1 MPTAPRRFGVWKATA
16 LVVGNII
23 GAGIFMLPRDLAP
36 YGWTAVGA
44 WGLAVAGALG
54 CAWVFA
60 RLFARF
66 PDAGGVHGILTLG
79 VGPRAAFVG
88 SWGYL
93 VSVWAANA
101 TLAISGVEYLARVV
115 PLPTAIPWLRPT
127 VALGA
132 VAVLL
137 VANLRG
143 RGGDVQLVSTA
154 VKLLPLVAVLGL
166 AALLLVRDGTAV
178 LSTGGVTTSGS
189 PTGMA
194 PSAFSLS
201 ALLAATS
208 LTLYAMLGIES
219 AAIPADLV
227 EDAPRVVPRAT
238 MFGTALSGAIGLLVT
253 CAVTLLLPGAAG
265 SDAPLADFVAWQSV
279 PSAGILVALCA
290 IVSCFGCLNGY
301 LLVGAELTAA
311 MADDGELPAVLGRR
325 NAVGVAPAPLWLGA
339 AVTTLLIL
347 AAYTATSAF
356 KFAALVTTATNLVL
370 YLLALTT
377 AARFL
382 RDGRLPRTPGLVV
395 ACVGGAVFSALALVG
410 AGGEALGWGAALVVA
425 GIPLGLVA
433 RQRARSTRAA

>member
-1 MPTAPRRFGVWKATA
+1 MPIAPRRFGVWKATA

-36 YGWTAVGA
+36 TGWTAVGA
-44 WGLAVAGALG
+44 WLLAVIGALG
-54 CAWVFA
+54 VAWVFA
-60 RLFARF
+60 RLFAAF
-66 PDAGGVHGILTLG
+66 PTAGGVHGILTLG

-101 TLAISGVEYLARVV
+101 TLAISGVEYLARIM
-115 PLPTAIPWLRPT
+115 PLPHATPWLRPSL
-127 VALGA
+127 ALGA
-132 VAVLL
+132 LGVLL
-137 VANLRG
+137 LANLRG

-154 VKLLPLVAVLGL
+154 VKLLPLVAVLLLAARLLGQEGAAAVAATAPAPFAA
-166 AALLLVRDGTAV
+166 AALLPA
-178 LSTGGVTTSGS
+178 
-189 PTGMA
+189 M
-194 PSAFSLS
+194 
-201 ALLAATS
+201 S

-238 MFGTALSGAIGLLVT
+238 MFGTALSGLVGLLVT
-253 CAVTLLLPGAAG
+253 CGVTLLLPGAAT
-265 SDAPLADFVAWQSV
+265 SDAPLADFVAWQSI
-279 PSAGILVALCA
+279 PSAGLLVALCA

-311 MADDGELPAVLGRR
+311 MADDGDLPAALGRR

-339 AVTTLLIL
+339 GVTTLLIL

-356 KFAALVTTATNLVL
+356 RFAALVTTATNLVL
-370 YLLALTT
+370 YLLALAT

-382 RDGRLPRTPGLVV
+382 VDGRLPRTVGLTV
-395 ACVGGAVFSALALVG
+395 ACLGGTVFAMLALIG
-410 AGGEALGWGAALVVA
+410 AGGEALGWGAALVAA

-433 RQRARSTRAA
+433 RQVTRPVRARERAR

>member
-115 PLPTAIPWLRPT
+115 PLPTAIPWLRPS

-143 RGGDVQLVSTA
+143 RGGDVQLVSTV
-154 VKLLPLVAVLGL
+154 VKLLPLVAVLVL
-166 AALLLVRDGTAV
+166 AALLLGRTGATAV
-178 LSTGGVTTSGS
+178 VTADA
-189 PTGMA
+189 PT
-194 PSAFSLS
+194 AFSLP

-238 MFGTALSGAIGLLVT
+238 MFGTTLSGAIGLLVT
-253 CAVTLLLPGAAG
+253 CSVTLLLPDAAT

-279 PSAGILVALCA
+279 PSAGILMALCA

-325 NAVGVAPAPLWLGA
+325 NVVGVAPAPLWLGA
-339 AVTTLLIL
+339 AVTTVLIL

-395 ACVGGAVFSALALVG
+395 ACLGGAVFSVLALVG
-410 AGGEALGWGAALVVA
+410 AGGEALGWGAALVAA
-425 GIPLGLVA
+425 GIPLGLAA

>member
-1 MPTAPRRFGVWKATA
+1 MPIAPRRFGVWKATA

-36 YGWTAVGA
+36 AGWTAVGA
-44 WGLAVAGALG
+44 WLLAVVGALG
-54 CAWVFA
+54 VAWVFA
-60 RLFARF
+60 RLFAAF
-66 PDAGGVHGILTLG
+66 PTAGGVHGILTLG

-115 PLPTAIPWLRPT
+115 PLPIAMPWLRPSL
-127 VALGA
+127 ALGA
-132 VAVLL
+132 LGVLL
-137 VANLRG
+137 LANLRG

-154 VKLLPLVAVLGL
+154 VKLLPLVAVLLLTARLLGREGAAAL
-166 AALLLVRDGTAV
+166 TATAPAPFATAALLPA
-178 LSTGGVTTSGS
+178 
-189 PTGMA
+189 M
-194 PSAFSLS
+194 
-201 ALLAATS
+201 S

-227 EDAPRVVPRAT
+227 EDAPRVVPCAT
-238 MFGTALSGAIGLLVT
+238 MLGTALSGGIGLLVS
-253 CAVTLLLPGAAG
+253 CGVTLLLPGAAT
-265 SDAPLADFVAWQSV
+265 SDAPLADFVAWQSTPV
-279 PSAGILVALCA
+279 AGLAVALCA

-311 MADDGELPAVLGRR
+311 MADDGDLPASLGRR
-325 NAVGVAPAPLWLGA
+325 NDAGVAPAPLWLGA

-356 KFAALVTTATNLVL
+356 RFAALVTTATNLVL
-370 YLLALTT
+370 YLLTLAT

-382 RDGRLPRTPGLVV
+382 LDGRLPRTIGLGA
-395 ACVGGAVFSALALVG
+395 ACVGGTVFALFALLGAGAEALV
-410 AGGEALGWGAALVVA
+410 WGAALVAA
-425 GIPLGLVA
+425 GIPLELVA
-433 RQRARSTRAA
+433 RRAAHPARAN

>member
-1 MPTAPRRFGVWKATA
+1 MPIAPRRFGVWKATA

-36 YGWTAVGA
+36 AGWTAVGA
-44 WGLAVAGALG
+44 WLLAVVGALG
-54 CAWVFA
+54 VAWVFA
-60 RLFARF
+60 RLFAAF
-66 PDAGGVHGILTLG
+66 PTAGGVHGILTLG

-115 PLPTAIPWLRPT
+115 PLPVAMPWLRPSL
-127 VALGA
+127 ALGA
-132 VAVLL
+132 LGVLL
-137 VANLRG
+137 LANLRG

-154 VKLLPLVAVLGL
+154 VKLLPLVAVLLLAARLLGREGAAAL
-166 AALLLVRDGTAV
+166 TATAPAPFATAALLPA
-178 LSTGGVTTSGS
+178 
-189 PTGMA
+189 M
-194 PSAFSLS
+194 
-201 ALLAATS
+201 S

-238 MFGTALSGAIGLLVT
+238 MLGTALSGVIGLLVT
-253 CAVTLLLPGAAG
+253 CGVTLLLPGAAT

-279 PSAGILVALCA
+279 PVAGLAVALCA

-311 MADDGELPAVLGRR
+311 MADDGDLPASLGRR
-325 NAVGVAPAPLWLGA
+325 NDVGVAPVPLWLGA

-356 KFAALVTTATNLVL
+356 RFAALVTTATNLVL
-370 YLLALTT
+370 YLLALAT

-382 RDGRLPRTPGLVV
+382 LDGRLPRTIGLGA
-395 ACVGGAVFSALALVG
+395 ACVGGTVFALFALLGAGTEALV
-410 AGGEALGWGAALVVA
+410 WGAALVAA
-425 GIPLGLVA
+425 GIPLGLIA
-433 RQRARSTRAA
+433 RRAAHPARAN